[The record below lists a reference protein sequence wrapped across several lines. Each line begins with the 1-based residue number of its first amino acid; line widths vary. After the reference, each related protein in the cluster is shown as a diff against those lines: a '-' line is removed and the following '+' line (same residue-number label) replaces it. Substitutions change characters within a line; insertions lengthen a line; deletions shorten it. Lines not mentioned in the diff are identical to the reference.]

1 MPRKSSAG
9 DRLLLL
15 TLTLEAAVAEENWTE
30 VSEIL
35 GARGAILDAGQNIS
49 AKTLE
54 EMLDIE
60 ERILT
65 TLRRRLMAVKGDM
78 RNLSTA
84 LRIASP
90 YVRDAA
96 ASSFSLAG

>member
-15 TLTLEAAVAEENWTE
+15 TLTLDAAVTNESWAE

-35 GARGAILDAGQNIS
+35 KARGEIADSGCRIS
-49 AKTLE
+49 EKTLQE
-54 EMLDIE
+54 IGQIE

-65 TLRRRLMAVKGDM
+65 TLRRRLLAVKGDM
-78 RNLSTA
+78 RNLATA

-90 YVRDAA
+90 YVRGAET
-96 ASSFSLAG
+96 SSFSLAG